1 MVSTHTVSYG
11 KWCILIDDNLQ
22 NFKVRRKHIICQ
34 SLGWLWSPSGPQRI
48 KRVGGRVGRNPRQ
61 GGRLLAEEVENHWNF
76 FTFLDTKAF
85 FQVSAELH
93 RRWCNVGNRWVFYHT
108 NIIWKKKYLFGGIYT
123 KIHCI
128 LHRPVEDTMLS
139 QQTYVSQVFW
149 RQTQ

>member
-22 NFKVRRKHIICQ
+22 NFKVRRKHSNCQ
-34 SLGWLWSPSGPQRI
+34 VLRWLWSPLSGPQRI

-61 GGRLLAEEVENHWNF
+61 GGRLLAQEVETIGIVDNF
-76 FTFLDTKAF
+76 WTQKLFFRCRLNFTEDDVMWAIGGYFIKYYTK
-85 FQVSAELH
+85 E
-93 RRWCNVGNRWVFYHT
+93 
-108 NIIWKKKYLFGGIYT
+108 KYLFGGIYT

>member
-22 NFKVRRKHIICQ
+22 NFKVRRKHSNCQ
-34 SLGWLWSPSGPQRI
+34 VLRWLWSPLSGPQRI

-61 GGRLLAEEVENHWNF
+61 GGRLLAQEVENHWNF
-76 FTFLDTKAF
+76 WHFWTQKLF

-93 RRWCNVGNRWVFYHT
+93 RRWCNVGNWWVFYHT
-108 NIIWKKKYLFGGIYT
+108 NIIRKKKLFGGIYT
-123 KIHCI
+123 KNHCI
-128 LHRPVEDTMLS
+128 LHRSVEDTMLS
-139 QQTYVSQVFW
+139 QQTYVAQVFW